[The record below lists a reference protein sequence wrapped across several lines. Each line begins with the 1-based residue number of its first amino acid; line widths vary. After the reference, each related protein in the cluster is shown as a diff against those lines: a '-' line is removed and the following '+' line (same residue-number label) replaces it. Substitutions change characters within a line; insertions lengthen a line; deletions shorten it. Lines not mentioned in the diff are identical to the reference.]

1 MSLFADKI
9 SIQALV
15 AKEPL
20 ALPIIRDT
28 AVKAG
33 FPSPALD
40 YMQDAIDLN
49 QLLIKHPSSTFLI
62 TIEGDSMIDAF
73 IANPALLII
82 DRALQ
87 VRNGDIVLA
96 VVNGDFTVKRYVRKA
111 DKVFLV
117 PENKQN
123 PKYQAMEIVDGM
135 EFSVWGVVAH
145 IISSPR
151 KR

>member
-1 MSLFADKI
+1 MSLFTDKI
-9 SIQALV
+9 AVHPILV
-15 AKEPL
+15 SEAV

-49 QLLIKHPSSTFLI
+49 QLLIKHPSSTFLVN
-62 TIEGDSMIDAF
+62 IEGDSMVDAF

-111 DKVFLV
+111 DRIFLV

-123 PKYQAMEIVDGM
+123 SMYQPIEIVDGM

>member
-28 AVKAG
+28 TVKAG

-49 QLLIKHPSSTFLI
+49 QLLIKHPSSTFLV

-87 VRNGDIVLA
+87 VCNGDIVLA

>member
-1 MSLFADKI
+1 MSLFTDTIAVHPI
-9 SIQALV
+9 LV
-15 AKEPL
+15 SEAV

-49 QLLIKHPSSTFLI
+49 QLLIKHPSSTFLVN
-62 TIEGDSMIDAF
+62 IEGDSMVDAF

-111 DKVFLV
+111 DRIFLV

-123 PKYQAMEIVDGM
+123 SMYQPIEIVDGM

>member
-1 MSLFADKI
+1 MPLFTDKI
-9 SIQALV
+9 AVHPILV
-15 AKEPL
+15 SEAV

-49 QLLIKHPSSTFLI
+49 QLLIKHPSSTFLV

-111 DKVFLV
+111 DRIFLV

-123 PKYQAMEIVDGM
+123 STYQPIEIVDGM

>member
-1 MSLFADKI
+1 
-9 SIQALV
+9 
-15 AKEPL
+15 
-20 ALPIIRDT
+20 
-28 AVKAG
+28 
-33 FPSPALD
+33 
-40 YMQDAIDLN
+40 
-49 QLLIKHPSSTFLI
+49 
-62 TIEGDSMIDAF
+62 MIDAF

>member
-33 FPSPALD
+33 FPSPALE

-49 QLLIKHPSSTFLI
+49 QLLI
-62 TIEGDSMIDAF
+62 
-73 IANPALLII
+73 N
-82 DRALQ
+82 
-87 VRNGDIVLA
+87 V
-96 VVNGDFTVKRYVRKA
+96 
-111 DKVFLV
+111 
-117 PENKQN
+117 
-123 PKYQAMEIVDGM
+123 
-135 EFSVWGVVAH
+135 
-145 IISSPR
+145 
-151 KR
+151 

>member
-1 MSLFADKI
+1 MPLFTDKI
-9 SIQALV
+9 AVHPILV
-15 AKEPL
+15 SEAV

-49 QLLIKHPSSTFLI
+49 QLLIKHPSSTFLVN
-62 TIEGDSMIDAF
+62 IEGDSMVDAF

-111 DKVFLV
+111 DRIFLV

-123 PKYQAMEIVDGM
+123 SMYQPIEIVDGM

>member
-1 MSLFADKI
+1 MFTDKI
-9 SIQALV
+9 AIQALV
-15 AKEPL
+15 ANEPL
-20 ALPIIRDT
+20 TLPIIRDT

-49 QLLIKHPSSTFLI
+49 QLLIKHPSSTFLV

-96 VVNGDFTVKRYVRKA
+96 VVNGDFTVKRYVRKV
-111 DKVFLV
+111 DRIFLV

-123 PKYQAMEIVDGM
+123 PTYQPMEIVDGM

>member
-1 MSLFADKI
+1 
-9 SIQALV
+9 V
-15 AKEPL
+15 
-20 ALPIIRDT
+20 
-28 AVKAG
+28 
-33 FPSPALD
+33 
-40 YMQDAIDLN
+40 N
-49 QLLIKHPSSTFLI
+49 
-62 TIEGDSMIDAF
+62 IEGDSMVDAF

-111 DKVFLV
+111 DRIFLV

-123 PKYQAMEIVDGM
+123 SMYQPIEIVDGM

>member
-20 ALPIIRDT
+20 TLPIIRDT
-28 AVKAG
+28 TVKAG

-49 QLLIKHPSSTFLI
+49 QLLIKHPSSTFLV